1 MTIDE
6 GEFTPDFF
14 KSANNLREL
23 FNNEETVAN
32 ILKENEEL
40 IKNNKTSTKELE
52 MAMLSVEDKQDVL
65 AAQKAKEENNVDLIE
80 FDENTLNN
88 GRGGGEER
96 GNSCG
101 YIESPSEQYLEL
113 INELKPIERYAVN
126 FLTNEYRPALDKEF
140 EETEALI
147 RAKQKEFLQDIS
159 EDDVSDKG
167 SIISKKSSKNGKQ
180 QSKHNNNNKTI
191 EEQNITF
198 DANLNEVLKKEE
210 RVVSRKNSSSN
221 SLKNKKSS
229 SSNIIVK
236 KRYNT
241 RNSSSLNIPTTTSQQ
256 SSNNNFAIPQLPQT
270 SSNGFGDK
278 SRKKGS

>member
-80 FDENTLNN
+80 FDENTQINN
-88 GRGGGEER
+88 GRGGGEEH
-96 GNSCG
+96 GNS

-113 INELKPIERYAVN
+113 INEVN
-126 FLTNEYRPALDKEF
+126 FICSNF
-140 EETEALI
+140 LI
-147 RAKQKEFLQDIS
+147 
-159 EDDVSDKG
+159 
-167 SIISKKSSKNGKQ
+167 
-180 QSKHNNNNKTI
+180 
-191 EEQNITF
+191 
-198 DANLNEVLKKEE
+198 
-210 RVVSRKNSSSN
+210 
-221 SLKNKKSS
+221 
-229 SSNIIVK
+229 
-236 KRYNT
+236 
-241 RNSSSLNIPTTTSQQ
+241 
-256 SSNNNFAIPQLPQT
+256 
-270 SSNGFGDK
+270 
-278 SRKKGS
+278 

>member
-113 INELKPIERYAVN
+113 INEVN
-126 FLTNEYRPALDKEF
+126 FF
-140 EETEALI
+140 
-147 RAKQKEFLQDIS
+147 
-159 EDDVSDKG
+159 
-167 SIISKKSSKNGKQ
+167 
-180 QSKHNNNNKTI
+180 
-191 EEQNITF
+191 
-198 DANLNEVLKKEE
+198 
-210 RVVSRKNSSSN
+210 
-221 SLKNKKSS
+221 
-229 SSNIIVK
+229 IV
-236 KRYNT
+236 
-241 RNSSSLNIPTTTSQQ
+241 I
-256 SSNNNFAIPQLPQT
+256 F
-270 SSNGFGDK
+270 
-278 SRKKGS
+278 